1 MTSVVSWRRPPK
13 RRLPNTKCTLL
24 RYPQGRSRGVAASV
38 SRARGAPGTAAPTSR
53 FTSAAFSRSCSGYTM
68 CCQAQ
73 PPHAPRPGSA
83 SGPKWMHRAR
93 TRCGE
98 ARRISSRAG
107 KTRPLRPGSSLTRT
121 RSPGMVKGT
130 AMRRRPADATPS
142 PAAFS
147 SAISTSMIFEPT
159 SFDIQELDVEDERRV
174 RGNYAACA
182 LRAIAKL
189 RRDGEHALSADSHA
203 GYALVPPGNHLAR
216 AETERKR
223 LVAITRA
230 VELASLVIGTSLV
243 VQPAGVVHL
252 YLPSRYGL
260 RASASLGVLP
270 HQLSDIRMSHVVSA
284 TRSRNTAEQKSHKY
298 RGPGAHRTPRI
309 P

>member
-13 RRLPNTKCTLL
+13 RRVPNTKCTLL
-24 RYPQGRSRGVAASV
+24 RDPQGRARGVAASV
-38 SRARGAPGTAAPTSR
+38 ARPRAAPG
-53 FTSAAFSRSCSGYTM
+53 
-68 CCQAQ
+68 
-73 PPHAPRPGSA
+73 
-83 SGPKWMHRAR
+83 
-93 TRCGE
+93 
-98 ARRISSRAG
+98 
-107 KTRPLRPGSSLTRT
+107 
-121 RSPGMVKGT
+121 
-130 AMRRRPADATPS
+130 TPS

-174 RGNYAACA
+174 RGNHAACA
-182 LRAIAKL
+182 LCAIAKL
-189 RRDGEHALSADSHA
+189 RRDGERALSADSHA

-223 LVAITRA
+223 LVAITPT
-230 VELASLVIGTSLV
+230 VELASLVIGPSLV

-260 RASASLGVLP
+260 RPSASLGVLP

-284 TRSRNTAEQKSHKY
+284 TRSQNAAEQKSHSY
-298 RGPGAHRTPRI
+298 RSPGAHRTPRTSC
-309 P
+309 PCRHLE